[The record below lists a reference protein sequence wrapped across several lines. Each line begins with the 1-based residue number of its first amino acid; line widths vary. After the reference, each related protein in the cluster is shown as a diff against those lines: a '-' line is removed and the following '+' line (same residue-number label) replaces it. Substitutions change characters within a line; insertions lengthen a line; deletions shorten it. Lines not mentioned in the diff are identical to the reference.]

1 MTVLF
6 ALHSAYGLATAAA
19 GIDEGMFE
27 GRGERVLVPF
37 NSARVPET
45 TVGIDE
51 HPQLGSLR
59 ARFDRLE
66 SLDAL
71 LEPRHP
77 SSWEP
82 DDDEL
87 AVLRRLL
94 ERAWNL
100 DGELELCVQSPQV
113 APARTLMSL
122 FQNARLTIIGD
133 GLMTYSPIRVKLPR
147 TVTQRIGR
155 VVYADVVPGVE
166 PLVFREELAVA
177 PARRGLPH
185 EAHAGGAGL
194 VQQTSSRWAVCAEA
208 FRAALA
214 ETGGEDAAL
223 DALADG
229 TPTVLVLGQYLAALG
244 LVEPAEE
251 IGMQREMIDR
261 ALQWK
266 PGRVVFKPHPSA
278 PPALTDSVRERAES
292 RGVDFVVYRGAVP
305 AELVAE
311 RLEAVGVVA
320 GFSTALPT
328 IRALYGRPIA
338 SVGTERM
345 LKRLTPFENS
355 NRVPATIV
363 DALTRTDSPYAEP
376 ERLQLLIDAV
386 GYAMQPKIAASLRP
400 RAEELLRG
408 MSAVER
414 ERYFDPAR
422 LARLRLP
429 GAPPESLPRR
439 VLRSAGGVGRVEELR
454 LTVHGARRRA
464 KRAWKAV
471 RGR

>member
-1 MTVLF
+1 MTRLF

-19 GIDEGMFE
+19 GIDQGLFE
-27 GRGERVLVPF
+27 GPGERVLVPF

-45 TVGIDE
+45 TVGIDAQ
-51 HPQLGSLR
+51 PQLASLR
-59 ARFDRLE
+59 ARFDRIE

-71 LEPRHP
+71 LQPRHP

-82 DDDEL
+82 DDEEMP
-87 AVLRRLL
+87 VLRRLL
-94 ERAWNL
+94 ERAWQL
-100 DGELELCVQSPQV
+100 DDDIELCVQSPQV

-122 FQNARLTIIGD
+122 FANAQITIIGD

-147 TVTQRIGR
+147 GVVARIGR
-155 VVYADVVPGVE
+155 VVYADVVPGVA
-166 PLVFREELAVA
+166 PLVFREELAAA
-177 PARRGLPH
+177 PARRSLPH
-185 EAHAGGAGL
+185 ETHAGGAGL
-194 VQQTSSRWAVCAEA
+194 VQQTSSRRAVSAET
-208 FRAALA
+208 FRAALG
-214 ETGGEDAAL
+214 ETAGEDAVL

-261 ALQWK
+261 ALQWQ

-292 RGVDFVVYRGAVP
+292 RGIDFVVYRGAVP

-311 RLEAVGVVA
+311 RLGAAGVVA

-355 NRVPATIV
+355 NRVPVTIV
-363 DALTRTDSPYAEP
+363 DALTRADSPYAEP
-376 ERLQLLIDAV
+376 EQLQLLIDAV

-400 RAEELLRG
+400 RAEELLRRI
-408 MSAVER
+408 SSEER
-414 ERYFDPAR
+414 DRYFDPAR

-439 VLRSAGGVGRVEELR
+439 MLRSAGGVGRVEELR
-454 LTVHGARRRA
+454 LTIHGARRRVQ
-464 KRAWKAV
+464 RAWKAV
-471 RGR
+471 RGL